1 MVLAIF
7 AVCECPRLA
16 LKFGDDLA
24 LMQKMPLAFTNVALG
39 LREVS

>member
-1 MVLAIF
+1 VSTT
-7 AVCECPRLA
+7 VA